1 MEKQRLTRLN
11 ELVCHEFN
19 LILRTFYR
27 DDLLDITVTEVRI
40 SPDLHDAC
48 VFVSIL
54 GDEVH
59 GCKMFKLLIKKL
71 PAIRKILFSK
81 ISLKYSPRIDLHLDK
96 SVSRGHR
103 ITNLLDSI
111 SNE

>member
-1 MEKQRLTRLN
+1 MRLN

-19 LILRTFYR
+19 SILRTLYR
-27 DDLLDITVTEVRI
+27 DDLLDVTVTEVQI
-40 SPDLHDAC
+40 SPDLHDAY

-59 GCKMFKLLIKKL
+59 GHEMFKLLIKKL
-71 PAIRKILFSK
+71 PAIRKNLFSK
-81 ISLKYSPRIDLHLDK
+81 ISLKYSPRLNLRLDK
-96 SVSRGHR
+96 SISRGYR